1 MDGSSIDFVVI
12 PIVVLP
18 LLAMWLIGVS
28 YCAAHPLWRQ
38 PQPPSQWVATADSVE
53 AGVNPAP
60 EALGEGAPGLA

>member
-28 YCAAHPLWRQ
+28 Y
-38 PQPPSQWVATADSVE
+38 
-53 AGVNPAP
+53 
-60 EALGEGAPGLA
+60 